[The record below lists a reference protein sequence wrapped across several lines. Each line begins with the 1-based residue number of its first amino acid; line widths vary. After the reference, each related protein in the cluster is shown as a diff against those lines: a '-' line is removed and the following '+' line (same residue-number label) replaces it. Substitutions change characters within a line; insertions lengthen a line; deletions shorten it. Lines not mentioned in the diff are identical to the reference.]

1 MKKIFPTIIL
11 ICTFLIGLSLLL
23 YPTVSDWWNS
33 KHASRAIIDY
43 AAAWENL
50 TEEDYSA
57 LFQAAQAYNREIAQI
72 DFPLMYHDRVQGY
85 EETLNVDGSGI
96 MGYVT
101 IEKIKVQLPIYH
113 GTSEGVLQKG
123 VGHLTGTSLPIG
135 GSGNHAVLSAHRGLP
150 SARLFTDLDRM
161 QVGDRFRLTILDQ
174 ELIYE
179 VDQILTVEPHEV
191 EPLYCVAGEDL
202 CTLITC
208 TPYGVNSHRLLVR
221 GRRVAADTPPA
232 VLPSDA
238 VMLPHYAAAP
248 VLALPFLLFWGGI
261 MVLNAVRRRSN
272 AENHIAADAG
282 GTAGFAGKGT

>member
-1 MKKIFPTIIL
+1 MKRILPKIIL

-23 YPTVSDWWNS
+23 YPTVSNWWNNR
-33 KHASRAIIDY
+33 HASRAIIDY

-50 TEEDYSA
+50 TEEDYTA
-57 LFQAAQAYNREIAQI
+57 LFRAAETYNREIARI
-72 DFPLMYHDRVQGY
+72 EFPLMYHDRVRGY
-85 EETLNVDGSGI
+85 EDALNVDGSGI

-123 VGHLTGTSLPIG
+123 VGHLTGSSLPIG
-135 GSGNHAVLSAHRGLP
+135 GEGTHAVLSAHRGLP

-161 QVGDRFRLTILDQ
+161 QVGDRFLLTVLDR
-174 ELIYE
+174 ELVYE
-179 VDQILTVEPHEV
+179 VDQILTVLPEEV

-232 VLPSDA
+232 VIPSDA
-238 VMLPHYAAAP
+238 VMFPHYAAAP
-248 VLALPFLLFWGGI
+248 LLALPFLLIWWGVPGI
-261 MVLNAVRRRSN
+261 NAVRRSLYAKNRM
-272 AENHIAADAG
+272 AADVDGSAG
-282 GTAGFAGKGT
+282 AAGKGA